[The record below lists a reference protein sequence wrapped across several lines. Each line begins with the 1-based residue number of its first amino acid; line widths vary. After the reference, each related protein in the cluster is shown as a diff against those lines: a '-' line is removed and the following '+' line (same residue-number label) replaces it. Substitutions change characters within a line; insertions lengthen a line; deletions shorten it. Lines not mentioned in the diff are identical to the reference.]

1 MTDRWGGREICMPVE
16 TPQILPRADDGQF
29 SLWDTPRVAVDC
41 EVKKVGGLRK
51 C

>member
-1 MTDRWGGREICMPVE
+1 MPVQ

-29 SLWDTPRVAVDC
+29 SLFGAPRLAVDC
-41 EVKKVGGLRK
+41 KVYEVGDLRK